1 MRTRLDARTL
11 RLHGAAPRGTLRAG
25 RRRPRFSLCLSSVY
39 GRSPPKVAAGIG
51 SPRPGY
57 FVQKEVDA
65 MPVGATKKEKRQYEK
80 IKKSA
85 KKSGRY
91 GGRAEE
97 VAARTV
103 MKKRRQRGKATTKAS
118 SGRPR
123 KAAKR
128 STRKTTRK
136 TARAKKAAAGRK
148 GGRKTARRRAKKS

>member
-51 SPRPGY
+51 SPCPGY
-57 FVQKEVDA
+57 SVQKEVDA

-103 MKKRRQRGKATTKAS
+103 MKKRRQKGKAKTKTS
-118 SGRPR
+118 SGR
-123 KAAKR
+123 
-128 STRKTTRK
+128 TRKSAKKSSGRKSTT
-136 TARAKKAAAGRK
+136 RAKKAAAGRK
-148 GGRKTARRRAKKS
+148 GGRKTARGRSRK

>member
-11 RLHGAAPRGTLRAG
+11 RLHGAAPRRTLHAG

-103 MKKRRQRGKATTKAS
+103 MKKRRQKGKAKTKTS
-118 SGRPR
+118 SGR
-123 KAAKR
+123 
-128 STRKTTRK
+128 TRKSAKKSSGRKSTT
-136 TARAKKAAAGRK
+136 RAKKAAAGRK
-148 GGRKTARRRAKKS
+148 GGRKTARRRSRKS